1 MNAFLLGGVG
11 GKDLFTLK
19 KVKIEP
25 RRAGTNHT
33 MFMSGIR
40 PGLGTNIGV
49 MQVSSI
55 RRRGM
60 RALHWEDD
68 VQGRPGVPLFK
79 TNVSRYVM

>member
-40 PGLGTNIGV
+40 SGLGTSIGV
-49 MQVSSI
+49 I
-55 RRRGM
+55 
-60 RALHWEDD
+60 AWPKT
-68 VQGRPGVPLFK
+68 RPSGFDSPSTVVATSLWCSLNQF
-79 TNVSRYVM
+79 

>member
-40 PGLGTNIGV
+40 PGLGTSIGV
-49 MQVSSI
+49 M
-55 RRRGM
+55 
-60 RALHWEDD
+60 AWPNT
-68 VQGRPGVPLFK
+68 RPSGFDSPSTVVAASLWCSLNQF
-79 TNVSRYVM
+79 

>member
-49 MQVSSI
+49 MAWPNTRPSGLDSPSI
-55 RRRGM
+55 VV
-60 RALHWEDD
+60 ANSLWCSLN
-68 VQGRPGVPLFK
+68 QF
-79 TNVSRYVM
+79 